1 MGKHWNFRA
10 LETNVLQLWYYKLI
24 DRDGVF
30 VPYFNKENQSV
41 DFIGHSLHSTA
52 LYTDSFHPIIDGIAV
67 RFGYKQPQYA
77 VIIDAGS
84 TGSRVIA
91 YEFHKGYLDGRLVL
105 DSELFI
111 ESKPGLSSFHD
122 EPKAGANSIEALLQ
136 KAKAFIPQ
144 RFWQSTPLVL
154 KATAG
159 LRLLL
164 PVQAENLLNEVR
176 NTFLRSGFAVK
187 DDAVE
192 IMDGVDEGIYSW
204 FTINFLLGRLLSRS
218 TVAALDLGGG
228 STQVTFAPKDVHKT
242 PLMSEF
248 MHTVSTQQAKID
260 VFTNSYL
267 NLGLMAVR
275 HAIFTRNQ
283 VNNETVLSTE
293 CVNPIVESK
302 RFEYANVEYSI
313 R

>member
-1 MGKHWNFRA
+1 M
-10 LETNVLQLWYYKLI
+10 
-24 DRDGVF
+24 
-30 VPYFNKENQSV
+30 
-41 DFIGHSLHSTA
+41 
-52 LYTDSFHPIIDGIAV
+52 YTDLFHPIIDGIAV
-67 RFGYKQPQYA
+67 KFGYKQPQYA

-91 YEFHKGYLDGRLVL
+91 YEFHKGYLDGRLIL
-105 DSELFI
+105 DSELFL

-122 EPKAGANSIEALLQ
+122 QPRDGAKSIEALLD
-136 KAKAFIPQ
+136 KAKAFVPEQ
-144 RFWQSTPLVL
+144 FWRLTPLVL

-176 NTFLRSGFAVK
+176 NVFLRSGFAVK

-204 FTINFLLGRLLSRS
+204 FTINFLLGRLSSRS
-218 TVAALDLGGG
+218 TIAALDLGGG
-228 STQVTFAPKDVHKT
+228 STQVTFAPKDVNKT
-242 PLMSEF
+242 PLMGEF

-275 HAIFTRNQ
+275 HAIFTKNQ
-283 VNNETVLSTE
+283 KIGDTVLSTE
-293 CVNPIVESK
+293 CVNPIIESK
-302 RFEYANVEYSI
+302 DFEYAKVKYSI
-313 R
+313 RCDQ

>member
-1 MGKHWNFRA
+1 M
-10 LETNVLQLWYYKLI
+10 
-24 DRDGVF
+24 
-30 VPYFNKENQSV
+30 
-41 DFIGHSLHSTA
+41 
-52 LYTDSFHPIIDGIAV
+52 
-67 RFGYKQPQYA
+67 GYKQLQYA

-84 TGSRVIA
+84 TGSRVIG

-105 DSELFI
+105 DKELFI
-111 ESKPGLSSFHD
+111 ESKPGLSHFHD
-122 EPKAGANSIEALLQ
+122 MPDNGAKSIQSLLD
-136 KAKAFIPQ
+136 KAKEFVPEQ
-144 RFWQSTPLVL
+144 FWSSSPLVL

-159 LRLLL
+159 LRLLH
-164 PVQAENLLNEVR
+164 PVEAENLLNAVR
-176 NTFLRSGFAVK
+176 DTFLHSGFLVK

-204 FTINFLLGRLLSRS
+204 FTINFLLGKLSSRN
-218 TVAALDLGGG
+218 TIAALDLGGG

-242 PLMSEF
+242 PLMADF

-275 HAIFTRNQ
+275 HAIFTKGQQNDLTDVQ
-283 VNNETVLSTE
+283 SE
-293 CVNPIVESK
+293 CINPIINSK
-302 RFEYANVEYSI
+302 SFVYAKVEYSI

>member
-1 MGKHWNFRA
+1 M
-10 LETNVLQLWYYKLI
+10 
-24 DRDGVF
+24 
-30 VPYFNKENQSV
+30 
-41 DFIGHSLHSTA
+41 
-52 LYTDSFHPIIDGIAV
+52 
-67 RFGYKQPQYA
+67 GYKQLQYA
-77 VIIDAGS
+77 VILDAGS

-105 DSELFI
+105 DEELFI
-111 ESKPGLSSFHD
+111 ESKPGLSHFHD
-122 EPKAGANSIEALLQ
+122 MPENGAKSIQLLLD
-136 KAKAFIPQ
+136 KAKEFVPE
-144 RFWQSTPLVL
+144 RFWSSAPLVL

-159 LRLLL
+159 LRLL
-164 PVQAENLLNEVR
+164 PPGEAENLLNAVR
-176 NTFLRSGFAVK
+176 DTFLHSGFSVK

-204 FTINFLLGRLLSRS
+204 FTINFLLGRLSSRN
-218 TVAALDLGGG
+218 TIAALDLGGG

-242 PLMSEF
+242 PLMADF

-275 HAIFTRNQ
+275 HAIFTKGQ
-283 VNNETVLSTE
+283 PKELTDLHSE
-293 CVNPIVESK
+293 CINPIVQSK
-302 RFEYANVEYSI
+302 LFVYAKVEYSI

>member
-1 MGKHWNFRA
+1 MIEF
-10 LETNVLQLWYYKLI
+10 E
-24 DRDGVF
+24 
-30 VPYFNKENQSV
+30 FNSI
-41 DFIGHSLHSTA
+41 FLSAA
-52 LYTDSFHPIIDGIAV
+52 LYTDTFHPLIDTIAV
-67 RFGYKQPQYA
+67 KFGYKQSQYA

-105 DSELFI
+105 DNELFI

-122 EPKAGANSIEALLQ
+122 VPKDGAKSIDALLQ
-136 KAKAFIPQ
+136 KAKEFVPDGL
-144 RFWQSTPLVL
+144 WSSTPLVL

-164 PVQAENLLNEVR
+164 PVEAENLLNEVR
-176 NTFLRSGFAVK
+176 ETFLRSGFAVK

-204 FTINFLLGRLLSRS
+204 FTINFLLGRLSSRS

-242 PLMSEF
+242 PLMADY

-275 HAIFTRNQ
+275 HAIFAKNQ
-283 VNNETVLSTE
+283 KDGETAFSSE
-293 CVNPIVESK
+293 CVNPIVQSK
-302 RFEYANVEYSI
+302 RFKYARVEYSI

>member
-1 MGKHWNFRA
+1 M
-10 LETNVLQLWYYKLI
+10 
-24 DRDGVF
+24 
-30 VPYFNKENQSV
+30 
-41 DFIGHSLHSTA
+41 
-52 LYTDSFHPIIDGIAV
+52 YTDSFHPIIDGIAV

-122 EPKAGANSIEALLQ
+122 EPKAGANSIGALLL

-204 FTINFLLGRLLSRS
+204 FTINFLLGRLSSRS

-275 HAIFTRNQ
+275 HAIFMRNQ